1 MEGTKVQF
9 RVSEKDTILHE
20 LITSLQK
27 QEKLT
32 GRRGYANNKIR
43 DMVKAYHLISEHFE
57 ESDPYKLMMKIASNQ
72 KPVQDVS
79 EPVKE
84 EAEEVVEQEETID
97 SMAYMA
103 ALDSFASK

>member
-9 RVSEKDTILHE
+9 RVSEKDTTLHE

-72 KPVQDVS
+72 RPVQAVS
-79 EPVKE
+79 EPVTE
-84 EAEEVVEQEETID
+84 SEEVVEQEETID

>member
-1 MEGTKVQF
+1 MQF
-9 RVSEKDTILHE
+9 RVSDKDSILHE
-20 LITSLQK
+20 LVTSLQK

-32 GRRGYANNKIR
+32 GKRGYANNKIR

-57 ESDPYKLMMKIASNQ
+57 ESDPYKLMMKIASNHR
-72 KPVQDVS
+72 PVQAVS
-79 EPVKE
+79 EPFTE
-84 EAEEVVEQEETID
+84 EVEEVVEKEENID